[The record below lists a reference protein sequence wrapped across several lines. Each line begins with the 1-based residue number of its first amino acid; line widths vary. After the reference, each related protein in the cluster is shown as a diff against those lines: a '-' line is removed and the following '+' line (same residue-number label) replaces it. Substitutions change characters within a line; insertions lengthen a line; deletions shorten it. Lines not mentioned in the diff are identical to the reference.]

1 MRGLPE
7 KYNPKIET
15 IKRAI
20 LIRSGLLSEFG
31 NKVSLEL
38 TGYDANRTNNI
49 ENLKIYELIFTL
61 EINGVLDCPDCAH
74 EPNDIIYVITEYQTK
89 IYKAAKF
96 YVGEDL
102 TIKSG
107 NSLRGV
113 LVNGFRFSWD
123 EIHNTQF
130 EIFFDVASDY

>member
-20 LIRSGLLSEFG
+20 LVRSGFLSEFG

-38 TGYDANRTNNI
+38 TGGDATRIGST
-49 ENLKIYELIFTL
+49 EKFKIYELFFTL
-61 EINGVLDCPDCAH
+61 EIKDVLDCPDCAH
-74 EPNDIIYVITEYQTK
+74 NPNEILDVITEYQEK
-89 IYKAAKF
+89 VYKAAKF
-96 YVGEDL
+96 YVDEEL

-113 LVNGFRFSWD
+113 LVNGFKLSILSGVNGICCVEVR
-123 EIHNTQF
+123 
-130 EIFFDVASDY
+130 

>member
-1 MRGLPE
+1 MTGLPE

-20 LIRSGLLSEFG
+20 LVRSGFLSEFG

-38 TGYDANRTNNI
+38 TGGDATRIGST
-49 ENLKIYELIFTL
+49 EKFKIYELFFTL

-74 EPNDIIYVITEYQTK
+74 EPNDIINVITEYQEK
-89 IYKAAKF
+89 VYKAAKF
-96 YVGEDL
+96 YVDEEL

-113 LVNGFRFSWD
+113 LVNGFKFHWD
-123 EIHNTQF
+123 EIYNVQF
-130 EIFFDVASDY
+130 EIFFDVANNY

>member
-7 KYNPKIET
+7 KYNQKIET

-20 LIRSGLLSEFG
+20 LVRSGFMSEFG

-38 TGYDANRTNNI
+38 TGGDASGYGGT
-49 ENLKIYELIFTL
+49 EKFKIYELVFTL
-61 EINGVLDCPDCAH
+61 EINEVLDCPDCAH
-74 EPNDIIYVITEYQTK
+74 NPDEILDVITEYQEK

-96 YVGEDL
+96 YVDEDL

-123 EIHNTQF
+123 EIHNLQL
-130 EIFFDVASDY
+130 EIFFDVANDY

>member
-20 LIRSGLLSEFG
+20 LVRSGFLSEFG

-38 TGYDANRTNNI
+38 TGGDATRIGST
-49 ENLKIYELIFTL
+49 EKFKIYELFFTL
-61 EINGVLDCPDCAH
+61 EIKDVLDCPDCAH
-74 EPNDIIYVITEYQTK
+74 NPNEILDVITEYQEK
-89 IYKAAKF
+89 VYKAAKF
-96 YVGEDL
+96 YVDEEL

-113 LVNGFRFSWD
+113 LVNGFKFHWD
-123 EIHNTQF
+123 EIHNVQF
-130 EIFFDVASDY
+130 EIFFDVANNY

>member
-7 KYNPKIET
+7 KYNSKIET

-20 LIRSGLLSEFG
+20 LVRSGLMSEFG

-38 TGYDANRTNNI
+38 TGSDATRIGGTEKI
-49 ENLKIYELIFTL
+49 KIYELIFTL
-61 EINGVLDCPDCAH
+61 EINDFLDCPDCAH
-74 EPNDIIYVITEYQTK
+74 EPNNIIDVINEYQTK
-89 IYKAAKF
+89 IYKASKF
-96 YVGEDL
+96 YVDEDL

-113 LVNGFRFSWD
+113 LVNGFKFSWD
-123 EIHNTQF
+123 EIHNAQF
-130 EIFFDVASDY
+130 EIFFDVENNY